1 MREMYSY
8 FALILLGG
16 SGSAIE
22 AFQLQPAHHRQMM
35 IRRPQHPS
43 AVTITALHSTSDNEA
58 LKAELSEYL
67 RKREEVNADAAAKT

>member
-22 AFQLQPAHHRQMM
+22 AFQQAHHRQMM

>member
-22 AFQLQPAHHRQMM
+22 AFQPAHHRQMM
-35 IRRPQHPS
+35 IRRPQRPS